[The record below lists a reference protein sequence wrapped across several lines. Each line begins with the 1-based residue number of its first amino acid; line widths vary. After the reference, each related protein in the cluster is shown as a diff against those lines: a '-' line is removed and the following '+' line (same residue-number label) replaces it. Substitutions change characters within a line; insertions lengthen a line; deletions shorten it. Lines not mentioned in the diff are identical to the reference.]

1 MYADSM
7 TVAAARDQYFAENG
21 FTLAGYTD
29 RWVKLFQLG
38 PIPVGF
44 PNTAGRVAAVRLH
57 DLHHVATGYRTTFT
71 GESEIG
77 AWEVGA
83 GCGKYY
89 AAWALN
95 LSALGVG
102 MLFAP
107 RRVFR
112 AFVRGRRSK
121 SLYDR
126 VFGEDL
132 LAMEVGA
139 LRKLLH
145 IDREPSATVTG
156 GDVVRFAGWLAASI
170 GILLVTVS
178 PLVIPLVWLA
188 L

>member
-21 FTLAGYTD
+21 FSLASYTD

-44 PNTAGRVAAVRLH
+44 PNTAGRIKAVQLH

-89 AAWALN
+89 AAWVLN

-107 RRVFR
+107 RRVYR

-121 SLYDR
+121 SLYNR
-126 VFGEDL
+126 AFGDDL
-132 LAMEVGA
+132 LALDVGA
-139 LRKLLH
+139 LRRQLH
-145 IDREPSATVTG
+145 IDREPITPTR
-156 GDVVRFAGWLAASI
+156 GDLVRFVGWLAVSKL
-170 GILLVTVS
+170 ILVVTLS
-178 PLVIPLVWLA
+178 PLVIPLLWLA